1 MNGDQIYAEILASI
15 ARIETSNKQLIDQM
29 NEICK
34 FKSDMIKTVQEFD
47 DYKKARAD
55 IPNDLQNLKNVVTAH
70 NIECDHNIGI
80 LESSIKKLDD
90 IVTNAVKKVD
100 FLMTWYGRAAAVIVT
115 IQVIIAIMVA
125 VGRYVDIQYV
135 LK

>member
-1 MNGDQIYAEILASI
+1 MNGDQVYAEILASI

-34 FKSDMIKTVQEFD
+34 FKTEMIKTVQEFD
-47 DYKKARAD
+47 DYKKARSE
-55 IPNDLQNLKNVVTAH
+55 IPNDLQELKDVVTAH
-70 NIECDHNIGI
+70 NIECNHNKGI
-80 LESSIKKLDD
+80 LDSVS
-90 IVTNAVKKVD
+90 KKVE
-100 FLMTWYGRAAAVIVT
+100 FLMTWYGRAAAAIVG
-115 IQVIIAIMVA
+115 IQIIIAIMVA

>member
-1 MNGDQIYAEILASI
+1 MNGDQVYAEILASI

-34 FKSDMIKTVQEFD
+34 FKTEMIKTVQEFD
-47 DYKKARAD
+47 DYKKARSE
-55 IPNDLQNLKNVVTAH
+55 IPNDLQELKDVVTAH
-70 NIECDHNIGI
+70 NIECNHNKGI
-80 LESSIKKLDD
+80 LDS
-90 IVTNAVKKVD
+90 VNKKVE
-100 FLMTWYGRAAAVIVT
+100 FLMTWYGRAAAAIVG
-115 IQVIIAIMVA
+115 IQIIIAIMVA

>member
-1 MNGDQIYAEILASI
+1 MNGDQVYAEILASI

-34 FKSDMIKTVQEFD
+34 FKTEMIKTVQEFD
-47 DYKKARAD
+47 DYKKARSD
-55 IPNDLQNLKNVVTAH
+55 IPNDLQELKDVVTAH
-70 NIECDHNIGI
+70 NIECNHNKGI
-80 LESSIKKLDD
+80 LDSVS
-90 IVTNAVKKVD
+90 KKVE
-100 FLMTWYGRAAAVIVT
+100 FLMTWYGRAAAAIVG
-115 IQVIIAIMVA
+115 IQIIIAIMVA

>member
-1 MNGDQIYAEILASI
+1 MNGDQVYAEILASI

-34 FKSDMIKTVQEFD
+34 FKTDMIKTVQEFD
-47 DYKKARAD
+47 DYKKARSD
-55 IPNDLQNLKNVVTAH
+55 IPNDLQELKETVTAY
-70 NIECDHNIGI
+70 NIECEHKLNI
-80 LESSIKKLDD
+80 LEAAFKKLEE
-90 IVTNAVKKVD
+90 VVASAVKKVE

>member
-1 MNGDQIYAEILASI
+1 MNGDQVYAEILASI

-34 FKSDMIKTVQEFD
+34 FKTDMIKTVQEFD
-47 DYKKARAD
+47 DYKKARSE
-55 IPNDLQNLKNVVTAH
+55 IPNDLQELKDVVTAH
-70 NIECDHNIGI
+70 NIECNHNKGI
-80 LESSIKKLDD
+80 LDSVS
-90 IVTNAVKKVD
+90 KKVE
-100 FLMTWYGRAAAVIVT
+100 FLMTWYGRAAAAIVG
-115 IQVIIAIMVA
+115 IQIIIAIMVA

>member
-1 MNGDQIYAEILASI
+1 MNGDQVYAEILASI

-34 FKSDMIKTVQEFD
+34 FKTDMIKTVQEFD
-47 DYKKARAD
+47 DYKKARSD
-55 IPNDLQNLKNVVTAH
+55 IPNDLQELKDVVTAH
-70 NIECDHNIGI
+70 NIECNHNKGI
-80 LESSIKKLDD
+80 LDSVS
-90 IVTNAVKKVD
+90 KKVE
-100 FLMTWYGRAAAVIVT
+100 FLMTWYGRAAAAIVG

>member
-1 MNGDQIYAEILASI
+1 MSGDQIYAEILASV

-55 IPNDLQNLKNVVTAH
+55 IPNDLQELKDVVTAH
-70 NIECDHNIGI
+70 NIECEHNIGI
-80 LESSIKKLDD
+80 LKTAIKKLEE
-90 IVTNAVKKVD
+90 IVASAVKKVE